1 MKKIGETFAFEK
13 VKKELTK
20 FKPLAMTK
28 IAEILIFGK
37 FPFYINEL
45 ALRRLLVLSF
55 GILRA
60 KTVNMSSVNEEILL
74 CESGRKSK
82 SSQYNYLLNI
92 FQSGN
97 SEKLLMSIF
106 NFLVVL
112 FHSPGSEVKVLLDRT
127 EWKVEGCWVN
137 VFSIGLLYK
146 DKVYIPLLNEDLGR
160 KGSSDAEI
168 RIDLIDR
175 FTIYWSN
182 IELALPQFII
192 VGDREFI
199 GQQWLCALAQRGMDY
214 VIRIKSNLS
223 FEVYLNGIYKIGKR
237 FKLKVLHRYLKRYNK
252 RSIEVVLAGETI
264 SNIVAIELKQKKEK
278 KDQYL
283 YLITN
288 IKDLNT
294 AGAIYKTRW
303 KIETCFAY
311 LKSKGFNLEDSKLA
325 GQHKYDILMAIL
337 ALVYALVIFQ
347 GEREES
353 KKKKRQIQYQN
364 GKVYPRVSLFKK
376 GRERLAKIRTL
387 KKFAQYFFKV
397 TKIVLNKWLKKYQVH
412 ILNLSG

>member
-1 MKKIGETFAFEK
+1 
-13 VKKELTK
+13 
-20 FKPLAMTK
+20 MTK

-55 GILRA
+55 GIFRA
-60 KTVNMSSVNEEILL
+60 KTVNMSAVNEEILL

-97 SEKLLMSIF
+97 CEKLLMSIF

-112 FHSPGSEVKVLLDRT
+112 FHSPGEEVKVLLDRT

-146 DKVYIPLLNEDLGR
+146 DKVYIPLFNEDLGR
-160 KGSSDAEI
+160 KGSSDSAL

-175 FTIYWSN
+175 FRIYWSN
-182 IELALPQFII
+182 LERSLPQFII

-199 GQQWLCALAQRGMDY
+199 GEEWLCALAQRGMDY

-252 RSIEVVLAGETI
+252 RSIQVVLAGEAI
-264 SNIVAIELKQKKEK
+264 SNIVAIELKQKQEK

-311 LKSKGFNLEDSKLA
+311 LKSKGFNLEDSKLS
-325 GQHKYDILMAIL
+325 GEHKYDILMAIL
-337 ALVYALVIFQ
+337 ALVYAMVIFQ
-347 GEREES
+347 GERAQN
-353 KKKKRQIQYQN
+353 KKKTKQIQYKN
-364 GKVYPRVSLFKK
+364 GKSYPRVSIFKE
-376 GRERLAKIRTL
+376 GRERLAKIRSF

-397 TKIVLNKWLKKYQVH
+397 TKIVLNKWIKNYQIH
-412 ILNLSG
+412 IFNLSG

>member
-1 MKKIGETFAFEK
+1 
-13 VKKELTK
+13 
-20 FKPLAMTK
+20 MTK
-28 IAEILIFGK
+28 IAEILLFGK

-45 ALRRLLVLSF
+45 ELRRLLVLSF

-60 KTVNMSSVNEEILL
+60 KTVNMSAVNDEILL

-160 KGSSDAEI
+160 KGNSDAEI
-168 RIDLIDR
+168 RINLIDR
-175 FTIYWSN
+175 LSIYWSN
-182 IELALPQFII
+182 LKLPLPHFII

-199 GQQWLCALAQRGMDY
+199 GEKWLCALAQRGIDY

-223 FEVYLNGIYKIGKR
+223 FEVYVNGIYKIGKR

-252 RSIEVVLAGETI
+252 PSIEVVLAGEAI
-264 SNIVAIELKQKKEK
+264 SNIVAIELKQKQEK

-311 LKSKGFNLEDSKLA
+311 LKSKGFNLEDSKLS

-337 ALVYALVIFQ
+337 ALVYAMVVFE
-347 GEREES
+347 GEREQN
-353 KKKKRQIQYQN
+353 KKKTKQIQYQN
-364 GKVYPRVSLFKK
+364 GKSYPRYSIFKK
-376 GRERLAKIRTL
+376 GRQRLAKIRSF
-387 KKFAQYFFKV
+387 KKFVQYVFKV
-397 TKIVLNKWLKKYQVH
+397 TKIVLNKWMKNYQIH
-412 ILNLSG
+412 IVNLSG